1 MLLQSKQQQMQVTS
15 TKLYVPV
22 VVLSAQGNAKL
33 LQQLRSGFKITV
45 DWKKY
50 QSKVTIQKQNQYLDY
65 LKYLSLHGVNRL
77 FVRYKQFTQDIF
89 FQK

>member
-1 MLLQSKQQQMQVTS
+1 MQINS

-22 VVLSAQGNAKL
+22 VVLSNQGNAKL
-33 LQQLRSGFKITV
+33 LQQLKSGFKTTV

-65 LKYLSLHGVNRL
+65 LKDPSLQGVNRL

>member
-1 MLLQSKQQQMQVTS
+1 MQVTS

-22 VVLSAQGNAKL
+22 VVLSTQGNAKL

-65 LKYLSLHGVNRL
+65 LKYPSLQGVNRL